1 MVNINPK
8 ILTSK
13 ECEEIIV
20 NCKDK
25 LEPSYVST
33 PNGPKLDSMRT
44 AEGIFI
50 YENPPVIQKIKNIV
64 SQLTNLPIENQTPP
78 HVVRYKT
85 GGEYK
90 EHVDY
95 LSNKERGENRKYS
108 CLFYLN
114 EDMEGGG
121 TYFPKLQLG
130 LNPTTGTLLKWDNLH
145 SDGTPNPNSTHAG
158 MPVIKGEKWILVI
171 WVNE

>member
-1 MVNINPK
+1 MLTITPN
-8 ILTSK
+8 ILTFK
-13 ECEEIIV
+13 ECEEIIS
-20 NCKDK
+20 NCKNIVQPT
-25 LEPSYVST
+25 LVFT
-33 PNGPKLDSMRT
+33 PKGPKLDSTRT

-50 YENPPVIQKIKNIV
+50 YENPPVIQKVKNIV

-78 HVVRYKT
+78 HIVRYKT

-95 LSNKERGENRKYS
+95 LDVERGKNRKHS

-114 EDMEGGG
+114 ENMEGGG
-121 TYFPKLQLG
+121 TFFPKLKLNI
-130 LNPTTGTLLKWDNLH
+130 NPTTGTLVKWDNLY
-145 SDGTPNPNSTHAG
+145 SDGSPNPNSTHSG

>member
-1 MVNINPK
+1 MVTPYLN
-8 ILTSK
+8 ILTNK
-13 ECEEIIV
+13 ECKEIIY
-20 NCKDK
+20 NCQDILKPTLVLSSKGEIPHPD
-25 LEPSYVST
+25 
-33 PNGPKLDSMRT
+33 RT

-50 YENPPVIQKIKNIV
+50 YENPPVIQKIKDIV
-64 SQLTNLPIENQTPP
+64 SQITNLPIENQTPP
-78 HVVRYKT
+78 HVVRYKM

-95 LSNKERGENRKYS
+95 LDVERGKNRKHS

-121 TYFPKLQLG
+121 TYFSKLKLNI
-130 LNPTTGTLLKWDNLH
+130 NPTTGTLIKWDNLY
-145 SDGTPNPNSTHAG
+145 SDGSPNPNSTHAG

-171 WVNE
+171 WIHE